1 MSRTTAN
8 AATARL
14 PAQNLAAAKHPATA
28 PTKAPSRTPSKPA
41 IRPLLEPASERVA
54 QSAEEPHAHKVPA
67 VHRAC
72 AALWLLARH
81 PEGLPLSRVAR
92 ELGIIPSTC
101 LHILR
106 ELARSRL
113 TIYDTNTKLYRLG
126 SGILTLGRELLQQ
139 NTFVQI
145 AQPQLNQL
153 SREFDVG
160 ASAQERDGDDDLL
173 VVAAA
178 SVLPGDKVTPGART
192 PLLTSATGRLL
203 AAFNDFSEAEL
214 KRRFARARWQNAPE
228 LSVWLRDVESARTHG
243 VATDDG
249 RFRRGITA
257 IAAPVF
263 NADGSVHRAISI
275 TVISAQIDDRR
286 RKTLSQA
293 VRAAATAI
301 TQALH

>member
-1 MSRTTAN
+1 
-8 AATARL
+8 
-14 PAQNLAAAKHPATA
+14 
-28 PTKAPSRTPSKPA
+28 
-41 IRPLLEPASERVA
+41 
-54 QSAEEPHAHKVPA
+54 

-81 PEGLPLSRVAR
+81 PQGLPLSRVAR
-92 ELGIIPSTC
+92 ELDIIPSTC

-106 ELARSRL
+106 ELGASRL
-113 TIYDTNTKLYRLG
+113 TNYDPNTKLYRLG

-145 AQPQLNQL
+145 AQPQLNRL

-203 AAFNDFSEAEL
+203 AAFNDFSDADL
-214 KRRFARARWQNAPE
+214 KRRFARARWQDAPE
-228 LSVWLRDVESARTHG
+228 LSAWLRDVENARIDG
-243 VATDDG
+243 VATDEG
-249 RFRRGITA
+249 SFRRGITA

-263 NADGSVHRAISI
+263 NNDGSVHRAISI
-275 TVISAQIDDRR
+275 TVISAQIDERR
-286 RKTLSQA
+286 RKALRQA